1 VGPINI
7 KVLNAFD
14 IFSLFLKEGKY
25 SCEFS
30 DKGKYFKETLNK
42 FEGTTEIEKLEN
54 LAKFVRSEKYVLIGV
69 YLLKLHNNVTRLIN
83 GKQERLKTLDI
94 IKWHKDV
101 EKVIGTLKKLDMSQ
115 GNDRKCYDEDKNKLN
130 LGLII
135 TVSIAN
141 VVEINKKS
149 HLKLCTK
156 GMSLKLFMI

>member
-94 IKWHKDV
+94 IKWRKDV
-101 EKVIGTLKKLDMSQ
+101 EKVIGTLKKLGMSQ